1 MASFSD
7 LISVKAQATWFAE
20 LRTKLKDVYK
30 VPVEAWVSVVNTGLA
45 LSQVISDGLE
55 QVGAQVTGVL
65 RALTFETS
73 AGVGLSVFGKSQ
85 YQLPRLESSFALG
98 QVVLTC
104 IGAGPYTLAAGD
116 VTVGTPGAGGK
127 LYTSTSGGVL
137 NPSVPLTIL
146 GVDANGGVTYS
157 ARTTGVRIA
166 QVNNGVSKPL
176 LVTVAPGTR
185 DVTVQL
191 ATDIATAITST
202 AADVAGAVAA
212 NAEAAA
218 LLAAAATGTGGGLA
232 FVQPLSPLTVGQLV
246 VDVQALEP
254 GVTSN
259 VANGSISEMKT
270 PLAGVT
276 VSNPAI
282 GTTGTWITSPG
293 TDGEP
298 ETDQGDAQYKRRLL
312 LRWAVVGELVTD
324 PATGVITVVTASAT
338 QSAYEFWARFP
349 VSGGKT
355 SPVTKAKILSNWKDG
370 APLAQAVTVLV
381 AGPAGALAAGDIAA
395 VAANFENPRR
405 YPLLDK
411 LFVATVVPVTVTL
424 TGTVNVLAPYS
435 IDDVKSQVA
444 VALAKLQA
452 DIQIGATVY
461 RTELLGTVQKANDAA
476 IRDVVLTGPVGDT
489 VVAFNGLVTIQ
500 NNLTYQQ
507 V

>member
-1 MASFSD
+1 MSFSD

-20 LRTKLKDVYK
+20 LRTKLKDIYR

-73 AGVGLSVFGKSQ
+73 EAAGLSVFGKSQ
-85 YQLPRLESSFALG
+85 YQLPRLESSFVLG

-137 NPSVPLTIL
+137 NPSTPLTIL
-146 GVDANGGVTYS
+146 GGDANGGVTYS

-166 QVNNGVSKPL
+166 QVNNGGTLPLAVS
-176 LVTVAPGTR
+176 VAPGTS
-185 DVTVQL
+185 DVSVQL
-191 ATDIATAITST
+191 RTEAGVLKST
-202 AADVAGAVAA
+202 AADVAGAIAA
-212 NAEAAA
+212 HAPAAA
-218 LLAAAATGTGGGLA
+218 LLVAAATGTGAGLA
-232 FVQPLSPLTVGQLV
+232 AAQALSPLTVGQLV
-246 VDVQALEP
+246 VDIQALEP

-324 PATGVITVVTASAT
+324 PATGVITVVTAGAT
-338 QSAYEFWARFP
+338 QNAYEFWARYP

-370 APLAQAVTVLV
+370 VPLAQAVTVLV

-435 IDDVKSQVA
+435 IDDIKSQVA

-476 IRDVVLTGPVGDT
+476 IRDVVLTAPVGDT